1 MIKSILLALAPCAAH
16 AYKTSM
22 SLVGNPAESSDGE
35 IAGYGLDMT
44 FWTEKDSDNADSLVL

>member
-1 MIKSILLALAPCAAH
+1 MVKSILLALASCAAH

-22 SLVGNPAESSDGE
+22 TLVGNPSESTDNE

-44 FWTEKDSDNADSLVL
+44 FWTEKDADDEDSLVL